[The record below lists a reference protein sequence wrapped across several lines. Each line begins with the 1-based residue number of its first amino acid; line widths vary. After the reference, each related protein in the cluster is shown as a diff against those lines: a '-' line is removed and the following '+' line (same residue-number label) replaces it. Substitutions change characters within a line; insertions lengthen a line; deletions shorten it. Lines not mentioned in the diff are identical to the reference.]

1 MNIKEKFTD
10 IFRMSN
16 FIPINAN
23 DEEELAS
30 DSEKSE
36 KKEKLTP
43 KEKATKKGEPWF
55 TVIDVE
61 LDPDNPRNGS
71 FELDWNKPF
80 VEMLRKHGLI
90 GDTDEDVIDQ
100 WFQDLCKQI
109 ALNSYE
115 EDVFE
120 ESKKQQPTLNEDG
133 KREYK

>member
-23 DEEELAS
+23 EEEELAF
-30 DSEKSE
+30 DTEKSE

-55 TVIDVE
+55 TVVNVDIDT
-61 LDPDNPRNGS
+61 DNPRNGS
-71 FELDWNKPF
+71 FELDWNEPF
-80 VEMLRKHGLI
+80 VEMLRKHGLV
-90 GDTDEDVIDQ
+90 GNEDEDVVDI

-109 ALNSYE
+109 ALDSYE
-115 EDVFE
+115 EDVFPE
-120 ESKKQQPTLNEDG
+120 PTIQQTLTEDG